1 MYKGTQILVKKKKVN
16 QMKQLL
22 QRQALT
28 ETQSKKRK
36 RISSTKDM
44 IEKMDISA
52 KENVKSE

>member
-1 MYKGTQILVKKKKVN
+1 
-16 QMKQLL
+16 MKQLL